1 MKSIVKQSSPAKSN
15 IATVVKSQMSKY
27 LSPEKYYQKEIY
39 EPIIP
44 RETSPAR
51 VSTPTKEHL
60 IEQAIASYEAKI
72 NLVKLNE

>member
-1 MKSIVKQSSPAKSN
+1 MKN
-15 IATVVKSQMSKY
+15 
-27 LSPEKYYQKEIY
+27 LSPVKYYQKETY

-51 VSTPTKEHL
+51 VSSPTKEHL

-72 NLVKLNE
+72 SLEK